1 MILAFSWCSCPLLV
15 LEGFFSAAEISL
27 ISANPRRLKHR
38 AEEGHRGAR
47 MALWLSEAPGA
58 HGGHLSG
65 GLQSGR
71 NFQHHP
77 GHRLINPMVRTLG
90 ELGAILLLPPLILL
104 LAEITP
110 KSIGRQYPTR
120 LAQAL
125 APILWVAT
133 WVIYPVT
140 LIFATLS
147 RLVLWLTGAPK
158 TSEIPFITREDL
170 SLVVKKSGPEVDL
183 EAGERRIINRILYF
197 SLRTVKEVMVPLV
210 RVAAI
215 PDTATVAQAL
225 EEFRATRFSRLPVY
239 HRRIDNL
246 VGVLHDFDLLGRAG
260 LRPQHCNPFVRPVQ
274 YVPEIK
280 KVDRLLPEMQRQ
292 GIHLAVVV
300 DEYGG
305 AVGIVTLEDLLEE
318 IVGEIDDEFDQAV
331 SPFKKLGENHYI
343 INARL
348 EVEAL
353 NEALHLDLPPGDY
366 ETLAGFIISQVG
378 DLPRAGEQVRWRH
391 LRFVVRVVEARAVK
405 EVELFVEPPQ
415 PERWAYFD
423 CFAGISGDMTL
434 GAMLDAGLGPGRAG
448 TGPCAASTSPASAWR
463 PAG

>member
-1 MILAFSWCSCPLLV
+1 MILTVLLVFLPLLV

-27 ISANPRRLKHR
+27 ISANHRRLTRR

-47 MALWLSEAPGA
+47 IAL
-58 HGGHLSG
+58 
-65 GLQSGR
+65 
-71 NFQHHP
+71 
-77 GHRLINPMVRTLG
+77 RLLKRPERMVATCLVGSNLAEISNTILVTALLIQWFGSWG
-90 ELGAILLLPPLILL
+90 ELGAMVLLPPLILL

-110 KSIGRQYPTR
+110 KSIGRQYPSR

-125 APILWVAT
+125 APILWVTT

-140 LIFATLS
+140 FIFASLS
-147 RLVLWLTGAPK
+147 RLVLWITGTSK

-197 SLRTVKEVMVPLV
+197 SLRTVKEAMVPLV

-215 PDTATVAQAL
+215 PDTATLAQAL

-246 VGVLHDFDLLGRAG
+246 VGVLHDFDLLGEPTSGRSIA
-260 LRPQHCNPFVRPVQ
+260 PFVRPVQ

-292 GIHLAVVV
+292 GMHLAVVV

-331 SPFKKLGENHYI
+331 SPFKKLGENHYL

-391 LRFVVRVVEARAVK
+391 LRFVVRLVEARSVK

-415 PERWAYFD
+415 
-423 CFAGISGDMTL
+423 I
-434 GAMLDAGLGPGRAG
+434 
-448 TGPCAASTSPASAWR
+448 
-463 PAG
+463 